1 MIMLRCSI
9 QCSIRNIRGEGE
21 KNNVKAKDK
30 AAARGAGTAQVLEN
44 FVPLYMKGIE
54 VIAELQKK
62 SLEIAAQQNSEW
74 VAAGK
79 KAVVRYIPAAQVN
92 PAFDLAAQA
101 FATILEGQK
110 EAIDLALEQNQTVAG
125 FAKEG
130 AESVAKLTGGLTTL
144 FQKSV
149 EYSVAVQKK
158 ALEFAAEQNKAVY
171 ESATKQFG
179 LTGSPVESIQRS
191 LDVLME
197 TQKKVLDIAA
207 RPLKTTVA

>member
-1 MIMLRCSI
+1 MKMKTK
-9 QCSIRNIRGEGE
+9 E
-21 KNNVKAKDK
+21 K
-30 AAARGAGTAQVLEN
+30 AAPVAGTVEALEN

-62 SLEIAAQQNSEW
+62 SLQIAAQQNADW
-74 VAAGK
+74 AGASK
-79 KAVVRYIPAAQVN
+79 KALVRFIPASQVN

-101 FATILEGQK
+101 FDTILEGQK
-110 EAIDLALEQNQTVAG
+110 EAIDMVLEQNQTVAG

-130 AESVAKLTGGLTTL
+130 VESVSKLTSGLTVL

-171 ESATKQFG
+171 ETASKQFG
-179 LTGSPVESIQRS
+179 FSGSPVESIQRS

-197 TQKKVLDIAA
+197 TQKKVLDIASK
-207 RPLKTTVA
+207 PLKATTAA